1 MKIEGTNLDKVFWPD
16 AGLKKGDLL
25 AYLDAVS
32 GPILRALKDRPLTL
46 IRYPDG
52 IDGFSFYQKNTPK
65 SAPPFVKTV
74 TVRAES
80 AKRDVSY
87 AVCNSKDALL
97 WLGNQAAIEF
107 HPWTSRRDKLGNP
120 DQLVFDFD
128 PPEGN
133 FRKSAEAA
141 SRMRDVMA
149 EAGLQGAA
157 KTSGSKGVHV
167 YVPIQR
173 RYHHG
178 QVMAAADRLA
188 ARLEELEPTLVTTS
202 FSKAGRN
209 GRVLIDIRRNVP
221 GQHVAA
227 AYSPRARATATVS
240 FPVPWEDLGTVDPG
254 AFTIVTVPKLTANGR
269 DPWHESLPRP
279 QALPGALIRD

>member
-1 MKIEGTNLDKVFWPD
+1 MEVERTNIEKVFWPD
-16 AGLKKGDLL
+16 AALTKGDLL
-25 AYLDAVS
+25 AYLDSVS
-32 GPILRALKDRPLTL
+32 TPLLRALRDRPLTV
-46 IRYPDG
+46 IRFPDG
-52 IDGFSFYQKNTPK
+52 IQGFSFYQKNTPK
-65 SAPPFVKTV
+65 NAPPFVKTV

-87 AVCNSKDALL
+87 AVANSKEALL
-97 WLGNQAAIEF
+97 WLGNQAAVEF

-133 FRKSAEAA
+133 FRKAAEAA
-141 SRMRDVMA
+141 SRMGEVLG

-178 QVMAAADRLA
+178 QVMAAADRLGT
-188 ARLEELEPTLVTTS
+188 RLEELEPALVTSS
-202 FSKAGRN
+202 FGKAGRN
-209 GRVLIDIRRNVP
+209 GRVFIDTRRNVP

-227 AYSPRARATATVS
+227 PYSPRARPKATVS
-240 FPVPWEDLGTVDPG
+240 FPVPWEDLGTVEPES
-254 AFTIVTVPKLTANGR
+254 FSIVTVPKLLADGK
-269 DPWHESLPRP
+269 DPWHHSLPKP
-279 QALPGALIRD
+279 QTLPAALIRD